1 MDTRGSQAAIM
12 FLASSICMG
21 QQERRFLDELKA
33 RMAGY
38 IMGYDLHATCEGCL
52 GPDHWSPGP
61 FCPSCR
67 RRSMEEKLRRLHL
80 LSTRRV
86 IPHAG
91 NMAGAGNV
99 HHTVKSKQ
107 LTLLLRLVRE
117 KSLFK
122 CILPN

>member
-1 MDTRGSQAAIM
+1 M
-12 FLASSICMG
+12 FLASNICMG

-67 RRSMEEKLRRLHL
+67 RRSMEEKQRRLSIFSPLEGLFHML
-80 LSTRRV
+80 AIWQVLEMFT
-86 IPHAG
+86 
-91 NMAGAGNV
+91 
-99 HHTVKSKQ
+99 
-107 LTLLLRLVRE
+107 TL
-117 KSLFK
+117 
-122 CILPN
+122 